1 MPDSFDALAPIFLVI
16 AIGFALR
23 RIRYL
28 PDSMWPVLD
37 HLCWY
42 LLFPL
47 LVIKTLS
54 QSDLAAI
61 PMRHLAG
68 ALLLAASLMVVLLL
82 VSRPV
87 LGRMWHV
94 DGPGY
99 TSFFQGTSRWNGFVA
114 LAIIKVLYGD
124 PGLVIGA
131 LCFAVLVPVLQTA
144 NVIVL
149 TLYGKRKEAD
159 DGFSMIRL
167 MTQLMRNPALIS
179 VFLGLSLNVLD
190 LQPGRVLD
198 TTMNLITGSAL
209 GLSLLAVGAGLKP
222 ETLVQNSRVIFLSSF
237 LKLLIM
243 PVFIVL
249 ACLMLEVQGLPR
261 EIAIICGAAP
271 TAGSAYVMARQMGGD
286 AEMISGIITCQ
297 TFLAVLTL
305 PIVMYGFSS

>member
-1 MPDSFDALAPIFLVI
+1 MTDSLDALAPIFLVI

-54 QSDLAAI
+54 QSDLTAI
-61 PMRHLAG
+61 PMSHLGG
-68 ALLLAASLMVVLLL
+68 ALVLAASLMVVLLL
-82 VSRPV
+82 VARPV
-87 LGRMWHV
+87 LHRFWHV

-114 LAIIKVLYGD
+114 LAIIKILYGD
-124 PGLVIGA
+124 EGLVIGA
-131 LCFAVLVPVLQTA
+131 LCFAVLVPVLQTT

-149 TLYGKRKEAD
+149 TLYGKREEVEE
-159 DGFSMIRL
+159 GFSITRL
-167 MTQLMRNPALIS
+167 VMQLVRNPALVS
-179 VFLGLSLNVLD
+179 VFLGLFLNVLE
-190 LQPGRVLD
+190 LQPGRTLD
-198 TTMNLITGSAL
+198 TTMSLITGSAL
-209 GLSLLAVGAGLKP
+209 GLSLLTVGAGLKP
-222 ETLVQNSRVIFLSSF
+222 AALVRDSRIIILSSF
-237 LKLLIM
+237 LKLLVM

-249 ACLMLEVQGLPR
+249 ACLLLEVQGLPR
-261 EIAIICGAAP
+261 EIAIVCGAAP

-297 TFLAVLTL
+297 TLLAVLTL
-305 PIVMYGFSS
+305 PLVMYGFSA